1 MPHAIIRRENG
12 RRHEVYFGDVP
23 VRFEID
29 VPEIS
34 TAPLGLSHWV
44 QRPEEPKLRRS
55 FDAG

>member
-44 QRPEEPKLRRS
+44 QRLRSRN
-55 FDAG
+55 